1 MVSICFYDLVHD
13 KLTMKHIF
21 EQCVLMKKAVPVRI
35 LKYLCCFHQC
45 YQRWVRP
52 FELITIDIE
61 SQDCILFYF
70 YMNIF
75 PYVYRQLK
83 VILMTQPQLRA
94 ATNLSPADLP
104 PNIYWHPAILAPA
117 NLPPYPRHSFGN
129 NIGTLTETHFWHP
142 WSSIVLAPV
151 CSKHSFGTH
160 TYDTGLAPAPM
171 KQFWHPYLWHSF
183 GTRIYDTVL
192 ASAPLTQFWHPR
204 LIVCKSTRF
213 LFTNNLIFT

>member
-75 PYVYRQLK
+75 PYVYRKLK

-104 PNIYWHPAILAPA
+104 PNIYWHPANFFHTDIAFLGQYTVHFQTQHLQQLFSWTNTNFLTITFITLHTFQKQHSTT
-117 NLPPYPRHSFGN
+117 NLFFKTTLPVSPPH
-129 NIGTLTETHFWHP
+129 L
-142 WSSIVLAPV
+142 
-151 CSKHSFGTH
+151 
-160 TYDTGLAPAPM
+160 
-171 KQFWHPYLWHSF
+171 KQ
-183 GTRIYDTVL
+183 R
-192 ASAPLTQFWHPR
+192 
-204 LIVCKSTRF
+204 
-213 LFTNNLIFT
+213 